1 LSTARDFGTHSAL
14 HKKQTVQ
21 RQFITKEC
29 VMLVLTRKLQE
40 QIKIGDEIVITILQV
55 RGQSVRVG
63 IQAPR
68 DVRVLRAE
76 LPVKLPNARQG
87 GTGGAEE
94 IDLQSGKM
102 SVPRSR
108 PLAKKLQARR
118 APKPQSISDMSTR
131 SGRLGPATLSFAE
144 LAC

>member
-1 LSTARDFGTHSAL
+1 LAGEFGTHSAL
-14 HKKQTVQ
+14 PEKQTVL
-21 RQFITKEC
+21 RQFTTKEC

-76 LPVKLPNARQG
+76 LPVKLPNARPG
-87 GTGGAEE
+87 GSGAAE
-94 IDLQSGKM
+94 IELQSGGM
-102 SVPRSR
+102 SAPRSR

-118 APKPQSISDMSTR
+118 APKPQNIPDMTSV

>member
-1 LSTARDFGTHSAL
+1 
-14 HKKQTVQ
+14 
-21 RQFITKEC
+21 
-29 VMLVLTRKLQE
+29 MLVLTRKLQE

-76 LPVKLPNARQG
+76 LPVKLPNARSG
-87 GTGGAEE
+87 GNGAAE
-94 IDLQSGKM
+94 IDLQSKTT
-102 SVPRSR
+102 PAARSR

-118 APKPQSISDMSTR
+118 APKPQNIPDMTSV